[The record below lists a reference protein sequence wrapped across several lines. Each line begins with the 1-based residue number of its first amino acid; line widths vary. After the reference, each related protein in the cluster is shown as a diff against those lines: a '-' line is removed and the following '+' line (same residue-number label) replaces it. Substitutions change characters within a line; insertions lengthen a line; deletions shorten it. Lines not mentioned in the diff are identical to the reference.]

1 MLSRTVAT
9 AAFAL
14 LLAQAQ
20 PARRNLTISDF
31 DHWRSIASQQIS
43 TDGSWIAY
51 SVFPQVGNGEVILR
65 NIQTGKQ
72 LHVPAGALPIRE
84 ATDPSAEPTE
94 QGPQLA
100 RGPVLQFTSDN
111 NFLLFQPFPLKADI
125 DAARKAKKSAAD
137 SHKNGLVIV
146 TTATGAI
153 FTTSNVKSFQLAES
167 NPKTAVYQKDN
178 TEKQLVLRD
187 LPSGHERTFDETGEY
202 TLAKNGNILVFA
214 QDAKAEESNGVYT
227 VDPSS
232 TAAPAALAAGKGK
245 YAKLTWDHDQKQLAF
260 AFEQGADSKL
270 LGWIRGEPKAVE
282 WVTPATEGWRLR
294 WNVQQKAPIEFSRD
308 GKHVFFGTAPL
319 PRPARKPAELDPDRT
334 QFDLWSWKDDRIQ
347 TIQKVR
353 ANQDRDRSY
362 KAVYHLDTKKF
373 VQLADLTM
381 ALATPNEQGDF
392 AFGNDDRQ
400 YRTSAEWDETASD
413 IYFLDTATGQR
424 SLISRKQRGTLSWSG
439 DGRKAVFFDGRDW
452 NVVNVN
458 DTTVIKLTNNTGVR
472 FDNEENDTP
481 RQAQPYGL
489 AGWSKDS
496 DWVLV
501 YDQYDIW
508 QLAANGSITRMV
520 TRGAG
525 REKKIQFRYA
535 PMGEPPRNNRVF
547 IDQNAPF
554 IIRGENLETFDSG
567 FWTASMDFNAHPSQL
582 LWGKK
587 NYHTVLK
594 ARNADKIVFTA
605 QSFTEAPDLWMTDS
619 KFSAPKPVSTLTRQV
634 DAFNWGTDEIM
645 TFRNSDGVPLK
656 AALFKPAGFD
666 PTKKYPMIVYIYER
680 RSQELNNFPTPR
692 PTNSINPAFYTSQG
706 YVVLQPDIIYKVGYP
721 GQSALNCV
729 MPAVDAAVRLGFIDE
744 KNVGIQ
750 GHSWGGYQIAYMITR
765 TNRFKA
771 AEAGAVVA
779 NMTSAYG
786 GIRYGTG
793 LPRQFQ
799 YERTQ
804 SRIGGSLWDYP
815 MRFLENSPL
824 FAADRVETPLLM
836 MHNDAD
842 DAVPF
847 TQGIE
852 FYLALRRNGKES
864 YMFNYNGEPH
874 NLRRRAN
881 QKDFSTR
888 MKQFFDFYLM
898 SAPKPDWMER
908 GIPYLERN

>member
-1 MLSRTVAT
+1 MLSRIAAT

-20 PARRNLTISDF
+20 PVRRNLTPNDF
-31 DHWRSIASQQIS
+31 DSWRYIASQQIS
-43 TDGSWIAY
+43 NDGAWIAY
-51 SVFPQVGNGEVILR
+51 SVFPQVGNGEVVLR
-65 NIQTGKQ
+65 NIQTGKEKRI
-72 LHVPAGALPIRE
+72 PAGALPIRE
-84 ATDPSAEPTE
+84 VNDPNAEPSE
-94 QGPQLA
+94 LGPQPV
-100 RGPVLQFTSDN
+100 RGPVLQFTADG
-111 NFLLFQPFPLKADI
+111 NFLLFQPFPLKAEI
-125 DAARKAKKSAAD
+125 DAAKKAKKPAD
-137 SHKNGLVIV
+137 ESPKNGIVIV

-153 FTTSNVKSFQLAES
+153 FTSGQVKSFQLAET
-167 NPKTAVYQKDN
+167 NPKIAVYQKD
-178 TEKQLVLRD
+178 TKEKSLVVRD
-187 LPSGHERTFDETGEY
+187 LPTGQERTFEETAEY
-202 TLAKNGNILVFA
+202 ALTKDGQTLVYTV
-214 QDAKAEESNGVYT
+214 DAKKDEANGVYT
-227 VDPSS
+227 VDPAS
-232 TAAPAALAAGKGK
+232 TMAPVPLTTGKGK
-245 YAKLTWDHDQKQLAF
+245 YAKLTWDDSQKLLAF
-260 AFEQGADSKL
+260 AFEQAADSKL
-270 LGWIRGEPKAVE
+270 YGWTRGDAKATE
-282 WVTPATEGWRLR
+282 WVTPSTEGWRPR
-294 WNVQQKAPIEFSRD
+294 WHVHLKGAVDFSHD
-308 GKHVFFGTAPL
+308 GKHVFFGTAPPSRA
-319 PRPARKPAELDPDRT
+319 PRKQADLDPDRT
-334 QFDLWSWKDDRIQ
+334 QFDLWHWKDDRIQ

-362 KAVYHLDTKKF
+362 KAVYHIETKKF
-373 VQLADLTM
+373 VQLADLSM
-381 ALATPNEQGDF
+381 QLATPNDQGDF

-400 YRTSAEWDETASD
+400 YRTSAEWDENASD

-424 SLISRKQRGTLSWSG
+424 SLISRKQRGTLNWSK
-439 DGRKAVFFDGRDW
+439 DGRRAVFFDGRDW

-458 DTTVIKLTNNTGVR
+458 DTTVVKLTANTGVR
-472 FDNEENDTP
+472 FDNEENDSP

-496 DWVLV
+496 EWVLV
-501 YDQYDIW
+501 YDQYDVW
-508 QLAANGSITRMV
+508 QLAANGSISRMV
-520 TRGAG
+520 TSGLG
-525 REKKIQFRYA
+525 RRKKIQFRYS
-535 PMGEPPRNNRVF
+535 PLSESPRNRT
-547 IDQNAPF
+547 IDQDSPL
-554 IIRGENLETFDSG
+554 ILRGENLETYDSG
-567 FWTASMDFNAHPSQL
+567 FWTASMDFDAQPKQL
-582 LWGKK
+582 LWGSK
-587 NYHTVLK
+587 NYRTVLK
-594 ARNADKIVFTA
+594 AKDTDKIVFTA
-605 QSFTEAPDLWMTDS
+605 QSFTETPDLHIADS
-619 KFSAPKPVSTLTRQV
+619 TFSAPQPLSTLSKQV
-634 DAFNWGTDEIM
+634 QAFNWGSDEIM
-645 TFRNSDGVPLK
+645 TFRNTDGVALK

-666 PTKKYPMIVYIYER
+666 PAKKYPMIVYIYER

-729 MPAVDAAVRLGFIDE
+729 MPAVDAAVRLGYIDE

-750 GHSWGGYQIAYMITR
+750 GHSWGGYQIAYMVTR

-842 DAVPF
+842 DAVPW

-852 FYLALRRNGKES
+852 FYLALRRNGKET
-864 YMFNYNGEPH
+864 YLFNYNGEPH

-881 QKDFSTR
+881 QKDFTIR
-888 MKQFFDFYLM
+888 MKQFFDYYLM